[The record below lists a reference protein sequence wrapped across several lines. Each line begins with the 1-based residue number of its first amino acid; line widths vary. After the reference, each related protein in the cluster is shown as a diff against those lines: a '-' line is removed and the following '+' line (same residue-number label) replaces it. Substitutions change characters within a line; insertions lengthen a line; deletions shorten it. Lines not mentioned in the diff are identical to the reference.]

1 MEQEQTPGEA
11 RGGSEQRVVVEA
23 AGPAHPPHPP
33 CSGWWTQPSLS
44 RSSWSR
50 DASGARGCAG
60 GTAAPTVCC
69 SSWGGR
75 CLHPRAVQ
83 TQRTAGCDLRRA
95 AAVTALRLLQH
106 PAAPAS
112 CAGDP
117 CGHHVPCRHAWGWPS
132 PGADTGTGFLGTGRW
147 GSCGGAVQAP
157 APALSQPL
165 SSQGGCGWGC
175 ALRGPWGHTNATV
188 PVANGTADGYVTRCS
203 SGTLVPRPAGAPE
216 PAPHLPLGQDRS
228 RPALPVLL

>member
-1 MEQEQTPGEA
+1 MPLVPGDVPVEPLPPPFAAAAGAVAVCTPGLCRRSGQQGA
-11 RGGSEQRVVVEA
+11 IR
-23 AGPAHPPHPP
+23 AGQLR
-33 CSGWWTQPSLS
+33 SGTS
-44 RSSWSR
+44 RE
-50 DASGARGCAG
+50 
-60 GTAAPTVCC
+60 
-69 SSWGGR
+69 
-75 CLHPRAVQ
+75 
-83 TQRTAGCDLRRA
+83 
-95 AAVTALRLLQH
+95 VTALRLLQH

-165 SSQGGCGWGC
+165 SSQGGCGSGC
-175 ALRGPWGHTNATV
+175 ALRGPWGRTNATV
-188 PVANGTADGYVTRCS
+188 PVASGTADGYVTRCS
-203 SGTLVPRPAGAPE
+203 SGTLVPRPAGAPD